1 MEAQSITPYQKSPL
15 LHTQRAPNTTRE
27 VLGILFRNRRVVLV
41 AFFATFA
48 GVVLAVVLFGIK
60 YRAETEILVKHQR
73 GENVVSTDGGSDRPD
88 SDDHAREREI
98 NTEVALLQSS
108 DLLEQVVKECGLDS
122 SSRHFWSGW
131 LPSFGDPASKT
142 AKAVER
148 LRKHL
153 EIQPLPDSNIIQVQY
168 TTHHPFE
175 AQQVLQK
182 LDELYIAKHVDVYR
196 PAGASDFFQ
205 KQTQH
210 YKQSLHDAEAELASF
225 NTQQGAP
232 DPEAEKSLV
241 LKQAS
246 DFDGQL
252 QTTRAEIQ
260 STQQQIRAIT
270 AELARTPSRIT
281 RQQTTGEN
289 PQLMASLKS
298 TLQNL
303 EIQRTDLLSK
313 YQPDY
318 RPVQDIEK
326 QIAQLK
332 ESIAATEKS
341 PMRQDT
347 TDQNETYQMLQ
358 SDLAQAKSKLAALRA
373 QAAAMVPV
381 VSTYSQQAILL
392 DQKQIK
398 QQDLLRNIKTAEESY
413 LLYLNKSQQSQ
424 ISDALDRKQILNVSV
439 AETAAMPSLPVSSPV
454 VLILAGGVLA
464 LIISMG
470 CAFGVDYMNPS
481 FRTPDE
487 VIRYLEVPV
496 LAALPKNASSSRF
509 VMAGNVRTWSL
520 GSASTGSERRRSSPG
535 QKEDGS

>member
-1 MEAQSITPYQKSPL
+1 
-15 LHTQRAPNTTRE
+15 
-27 VLGILFRNRRVVLV
+27 
-41 AFFATFA
+41 
-48 GVVLAVVLFGIK
+48 
-60 YRAETEILVKHQR
+60 
-73 GENVVSTDGGSDRPD
+73 
-88 SDDHAREREI
+88 
-98 NTEVALLQSS
+98 
-108 DLLEQVVKECGLDS
+108 
-122 SSRHFWSGW
+122 
-131 LPSFGDPASKT
+131 
-142 AKAVER
+142 
-148 LRKHL
+148 
-153 EIQPLPDSNIIQVQY
+153 
-168 TTHHPFE
+168 
-175 AQQVLQK
+175 
-182 LDELYIAKHVDVYR
+182 
-196 PAGASDFFQ
+196 
-205 KQTQH
+205 
-210 YKQSLHDAEAELASF
+210 
-225 NTQQGAP
+225 
-232 DPEAEKSLV
+232 
-241 LKQAS
+241 
-246 DFDGQL
+246 
-252 QTTRAEIQ
+252 
-260 STQQQIRAIT
+260 
-270 AELARTPSRIT
+270 
-281 RQQTTGEN
+281 
-289 PQLMASLKS
+289 MASLKS

-439 AETAAMPSLPVSSPV
+439 AETAAMPSLPVNSPV
-454 VLILAGGVLA
+454 MLILAGGVLA

-496 LAALPKNASSSRF
+496 LAALPKNASTSRF
-509 VMAGNVRTWSL
+509 VMAGNVRAWSL

>member
-1 MEAQSITPYQKSPL
+1 MDTQSITPYQKSPL

-27 VLGILFRNRRVVLV
+27 VLGILFRNRRIVLV
-41 AFFATFA
+41 AFLATFA
-48 GVVLAVVLFGIK
+48 GVVLAVMLFGIK

-73 GENVVSTDGGSDRPD
+73 GENVVSTDEGSDRPD

-131 LPSFGDPASKT
+131 LPSLGDPTSKT

-168 TTHHPFE
+168 TTHHPLE
-175 AQQVLQK
+175 AQRVLQK

-210 YKQSLHDAEAELASF
+210 YQQSLHDAEAELASF

-381 VSTYSQQAILL
+381 VSTYSRQAILL

-413 LLYLNKSQQSQ
+413 LLYLNKSQQSL

-439 AETAAMPSLPVSSPV
+439 SETAAMPSLPVNSPV

-470 CAFGVDYMNPS
+470 CAFGVDYLNPS

-509 VMAGNVRTWSL
+509 VMAGNVRAWSL
-520 GSASTGSERRRSSPG
+520 GSASTGSGRRRGSQE

>member
-1 MEAQSITPYQKSPL
+1 MDTQSITPYQKSPL

-27 VLGILFRNRRVVLV
+27 VLGILFRNRRIVLV
-41 AFFATFA
+41 AFLATFA
-48 GVVLAVVLFGIK
+48 GVVLAVMLFGIK

-73 GENVVSTDGGSDRPD
+73 GENVVSTDEGSDRPD

-131 LPSFGDPASKT
+131 LPSLGDPTSKT

-168 TTHHPFE
+168 TTHHPLE
-175 AQQVLQK
+175 AQRVLQK

-210 YKQSLHDAEAELASF
+210 YQQSLHDAEAELASF

-232 DPEAEKSLV
+232 DPEAEKGLV

-270 AELARTPSRIT
+270 AELARTPPRIT

-381 VSTYSQQAILL
+381 VKTYSQQAILL

-413 LLYLNKSQQSQ
+413 LLYLNKSQQSL

-439 AETAAMPSLPVSSPV
+439 SETAAMPSLPVNSPV

-470 CAFGVDYMNPS
+470 CAFGVDYLNPS

-509 VMAGNVRTWSL
+509 VMAGNVRAWSL
-520 GSASTGSERRRSSPG
+520 GSASTGSGRRRGSQE

>member
-1 MEAQSITPYQKSPL
+1 MEVQSITPYPKGP

-41 AFFATFA
+41 AFLATFA
-48 GVVLAVVLFGIK
+48 GVVLAVALFGIK

-73 GENVVSTDGGSDRPD
+73 GDNVVSTDEGSDRLE

-108 DLLEQVVKECGLDS
+108 DLLQQVVKECGLDS
-122 SSRHFWSGW
+122 TQTHFWSG
-131 LPSFGDPASKT
+131 LIPSWGDHRSKT

-168 TTHHPFE
+168 TSHHPTE
-175 AQQVLQK
+175 AQQVLEK
-182 LDELYIAKHVDVYR
+182 LDQLYIAKHVDVYR

-205 KQTQH
+205 KQTQR
-210 YKQSLHDAEAELASF
+210 YEQTLHDAEAQLASF
-225 NTQQGAP
+225 NTQQDAP

-246 DFDGQL
+246 EFDGQL
-252 QTTRAEIQ
+252 QQTRTEIE

-281 RQQTTGEN
+281 RQQTTGQN

-313 YQPDY
+313 YEPSY
-318 RPVQDIEK
+318 RPVQEIEK

-332 ESIAATEKS
+332 ASIASAEKS

-347 TDQNETYQMLQ
+347 TDQNETYQMLE
-358 SDLAQAKSKLAALRA
+358 SNLAQAKSKLAALRA
-373 QAAAMVPV
+373 QAAAMGPV

-398 QQDLLRNIKTAEESY
+398 QQDLLRNVKTAEQNY

-424 ISDALDRKQILNVSV
+424 ISDAMDRKRILNVSV
-439 AETAAMPSLPVSSPV
+439 AETAAMPSLPVSSPA

-470 CAFGVDYMNPS
+470 CAFGVDYLNPS

-496 LAALPKNASSSRF
+496 LAALPKNARSAGFS
-509 VMAGNVRTWSL
+509 MAGDVRRWSL
-520 GSASTGSERRRSSPG
+520 GSASTGSKGPRSFPG
-535 QKEDGS
+535 EKESGS